1 MLENKDVEQARASR
15 ESENGF
21 SIMNSFFVL
30 PSPKASNDT

>member
-1 MLENKDVEQARASR
+1 MLENKEVEQANASR

-30 PSPKASNDT
+30 PGLKESNGA